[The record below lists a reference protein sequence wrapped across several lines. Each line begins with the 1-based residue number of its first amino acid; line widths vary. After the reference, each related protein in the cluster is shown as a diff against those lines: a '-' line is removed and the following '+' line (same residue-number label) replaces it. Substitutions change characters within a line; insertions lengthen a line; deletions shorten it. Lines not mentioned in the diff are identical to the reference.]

1 MDLTCVIAAGGL
13 GKRLQGFRDNDK
25 TKVLLEVNNI
35 PMICQQ
41 IKQINSWGLDRFIII
56 TNPAFHSLIKDV
68 TLLHFPNL
76 NFDFVIQE
84 EAKGISH
91 ALYQAKPYCE
101 NLEGKFLFVLGDN
114 FFGENPL
121 STISSNDLLN
131 NNGCQIYT
139 VEVEN
144 PTEYG
149 VAIVDNYS
157 NVIENDKSY
166 PGLQMK
172 EIKPV
177 MKLIIRGKKRQF
189 LSAVGKSL
197 NLLLPNEANTSSRSD
212 QLTALW
218 LSPDEWMIFSNEILK
233 SDHNNYDVEKLLN
246 KNICKT
252 NLGAVTDVTDQ
263 FVLINLKG
271 DKIFDLFE
279 TGSPFNFN
287 DFKSKKGLVTQ
298 TILTKIDIIVHNQDI
313 NDVNLFVRRSFSDHL
328 FSWMNDSASRL

>member
-1 MDLTCVIAAGGL
+1 MELTCVIAAGGL
-13 GKRLQGFRDNDK
+13 GKRLQGFRDNNK

-56 TNPAFHSLIKDV
+56 TNPTFHSLIKDV
-68 TLLHFPNL
+68 TLSYFPNL
-76 NFDFVIQE
+76 NFDFVVQE

-157 NVIENDKSY
+157 NVIEIEEKPLNPKSDLAVVGIY
-166 PGLQMK
+166 LFDSNAFEYIDELQPSARGEYEITDLINIYINK
-172 EIKPV
+172 EICTN
-177 MKLIIRGKKRQF
+177 
-189 LSAVGKSL
+189 SEL
-197 NLLLPNEANTSSRSD
+197 NSWWIDAGT
-212 QLTALW
+212 
-218 LSPDEWMIFSNEILK
+218 PDRIEELES
-233 SDHNNYDVEKLLN
+233 KLL
-246 KNICKT
+246 
-252 NLGAVTDVTDQ
+252 
-263 FVLINLKG
+263 
-271 DKIFDLFE
+271 
-279 TGSPFNFN
+279 
-287 DFKSKKGLVTQ
+287 
-298 TILTKIDIIVHNQDI
+298 
-313 NDVNLFVRRSFSDHL
+313 
-328 FSWMNDSASRL
+328 